1 MSADELPD
9 TLPAGRKDDQGKLR
23 WGLLRK
29 SLVVCLEAVIRVLM
43 FGAKKYGDENW
54 QRVENP
60 KVRYRD
66 ALDRHLAE
74 IDKGVMVDPD
84 TGEHHM
90 AHVATNALFLL
101 WFYLTDV
108 SRPYKKRESGWRR
121 WMGGTSA
128 APPEEAR
135 GLDRVEVELRNG
147 HKFRVHPGGVSWGW
161 GGGPGLGDIVAW
173 RPAPSYS
180 YTSDPYG
187 EAGR

>member
-9 TLPAGRKDDQGKLR
+9 ILPAGRKDDQGKLR

-29 SLVVCLEAVIRVLM
+29 SLVICLEAVIRVLM

-74 IDKGVMVDPD
+74 IDKGVYFDED
-84 TGEHHM
+84 TGEHHY

-101 WFYLTDV
+101 WFHLV
-108 SRPYKKRESGWRR
+108 GFKAKQ
-121 WMGGTSA
+121 
-128 APPEEAR
+128 
-135 GLDRVEVELRNG
+135 GLC
-147 HKFRVHPGGVSWGW
+147 
-161 GGGPGLGDIVAW
+161 
-173 RPAPSYS
+173 
-180 YTSDPYG
+180 DPHG

>member
-9 TLPAGRKDDQGKLR
+9 ILPAGRKDDQGKLR

-29 SLVVCLEAVIRVLM
+29 SLVICLEAVIRVLM

-74 IDKGVMVDPD
+74 IDKGIMVDPD
-84 TGEHHM
+84 TGEHHY

-101 WFYLTDV
+101 WFHLTEAHPKPKAKVVRHPDPVYDRYLA
-108 SRPYKKRESGWRR
+108 KQ
-121 WMGGTSA
+121 
-128 APPEEAR
+128 
-135 GLDRVEVELRNG
+135 GL
-147 HKFRVHPGGVSWGW
+147 F
-161 GGGPGLGDIVAW
+161 
-173 RPAPSYS
+173 
-180 YTSDPYG
+180 DPHG